1 MDSQIDTADA
11 EDEVL
16 PPTSL
21 YKFKPPPRLSD
32 EKDLERHRALVE
44 RSSLWFANPS
54 TLNDP
59 FDCMPALVED
69 ATDEDLER
77 YLRIVA
83 PRRLAGV
90 SERDR
95 ATRLSHVRERLRSA
109 EFIRDTFRQQL
120 QGLGVLSL
128 TESCEEPLLWAHY
141 ADGHRGY
148 CVELDLND
156 QWEVLERETLLP
168 LRVRYASARP
178 VVGTRTL
185 LRALSGEAKLP
196 LFEWLT
202 AKDIRWQYEREWRLV
217 GETGALC
224 RPVPSHCVRAVILG
238 ACCSPEAESTLRRWC
253 AKRESPVKIRRALAA
268 PDTFDLSIVDA
279 DG

>member
-1 MDSQIDTADA
+1 MDLPTEDAADD
-11 EDEVL
+11 DEVL

-21 YKFKPPPRLSD
+21 YKFKPPPRLGD
-32 EKDLERHRALVE
+32 EQDLERHRALVE
-44 RSSLWFANPS
+44 RSMLWFAKPS

-77 YLRIVA
+77 YLRVVA

-109 EFIRDTFRQQL
+109 EFLRDTFQQQL
-120 QGLGVLSL
+120 QGHGVLSL
-128 TESCEEPLLWAHY
+128 TESWEEPLLWAHY
-141 ADGHRGY
+141 ADSHRGY
-148 CVELDLND
+148 CVELDLTD

-168 LRVRYASARP
+168 LRVQYSSVRP

-185 LRALSGEAKLP
+185 LRALSGEAKPP

-202 AKDIRWQYEREWRLV
+202 TKDIRWQYEREWRLV

-224 RPVPSHCVRAVILG
+224 RPVPSHCVRSITLG
-238 ACCSPEAESTLRRWC
+238 ARCLPETESTLRRWC
-253 AKRESPVKIRRALAA
+253 AKRESPVKIRRALPA
-268 PDTFDLSIVDA
+268 PDTFDLTIVDA